1 MDMAATREAWAG
13 FQIVLVAYADAVQR
27 YIPYSRVPS
36 VPRSRDCAR
45 T

>member
-13 FQIVLVAYADAVQR
+13 FQIVLVAYAHVLQR
-27 YIPYSRVPS
+27 YIAYADALQRGA
-36 VPRSRDCAR
+36 PR